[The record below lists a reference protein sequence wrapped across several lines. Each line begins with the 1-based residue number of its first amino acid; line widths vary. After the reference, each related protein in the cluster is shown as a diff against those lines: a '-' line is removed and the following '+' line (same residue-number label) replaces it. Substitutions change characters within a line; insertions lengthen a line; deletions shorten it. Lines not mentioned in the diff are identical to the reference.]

1 MNTDDTKKDTN
12 EQPNPWAIKKFD
24 TAKHKLPQTF
34 GMEHDI
40 ICKYPSMTLLVGKSG
55 SGKSNFLINLVTNN
69 NLMGDFFDDIYFIS
83 PTAKADDLM
92 QHLKLDKDHI
102 WDDLSTAS
110 DDLKT
115 LVDNQAYDIEKDG
128 IEKAKKILVICDD
141 CVGDKHFIKSDI
153 LLKIAIHGRHN
164 LISSIIC
171 TQSYTKVP
179 RAIRIQAQGLAL
191 FNGSSLDEVKLLCE
205 DYCPGGYTKKKFSE
219 VVAFATENPYDFLYI
234 NGHVKNLKERFRK
247 NLSEI
252 ILL

>member
-1 MNTDDTKKDTN
+1 MNETEKMPN
-12 EQPNPWAIKKFD
+12 LESNPWAIKKFE

-34 GMEHDI
+34 GMDNGI
-40 ICKYPSMTLLVGKSG
+40 ICRYPSMQLLVGKSG
-55 SGKSNFLINLVTNN
+55 SGKSNFLINLMMNN
-69 NLMGDFFDDIYFIS
+69 DLMGGFFDDIYFIS
-83 PTAKADDLM
+83 PTAKADDLL
-92 QHLKLDKDHI
+92 QHLELDEDHI
-102 WDDLSTAS
+102 WDNLTDAAENLRI
-110 DDLKT
+110 
-115 LVDNQAYDIEKDG
+115 LVDNQAYDIEKQG
-128 IEKAKKILVICDD
+128 ISKAKKILVICDD
-141 CVGDKHFIKSDI
+141 CVGDKAFIKSDI

-205 DYCPGGYTKKKFSE
+205 DYCPAGYTKKKFSE
-219 VVAFATENPYDFLYI
+219 VVGFATENPYDFLYI